1 MGEAASSP
9 QPKYQRILL
18 KISGEFLKGR
28 SDFGID
34 PSIVDRLSGEV
45 KELHEL
51 GIQVALVIGAG
62 NIVRGAEVQGM
73 NRAAADYVG
82 MVATMIN
89 ALMMQGALERH
100 GVETRVMSAIEM
112 REVSEPY
119 IRRRA
124 IRHLERGLVVIF
136 GCGTGNPFFTT
147 DTAAALRA
155 NEIGADVLMKAT
167 NVDGVYSD
175 DPQTNP
181 DAVFYNEVSY
191 QEVVS
196 KNLRVMDTSAISLC
210 RDNNLPILVFN
221 LDEPGNVLKMVLGQ
235 AMGTLVH

>member
-9 QPKYQRILL
+9 QPKYRRILL

-155 NEIGADVLMKAT
+155 NEIGADVLMKGT
-167 NVDGVYSD
+167 KVDGVYSD

-210 RDNNLPILVFN
+210 RDNHLPILVFN